1 MWGEFLVGIWC
12 YGAKAVFL
20 QGESMNPTM
29 MQLPEDFRTQML
41 HQLGTSEA
49 EALFASLDA
58 EPPVSIRVNARKG
71 QGGEGDPVPW
81 CATGRYLPRRPQFT
95 LDPLLHAG
103 CYYVQEA
110 SSMAVEQ
117 AYRVLKRR
125 MEETGEAPRRVLDLC
140 AAPGGKSTLW
150 ASLLEDALLVCNEP
164 VRERAQILT
173 ENMTKWGAPDVVVTN
188 AYPKDFSPLV
198 NFFDVIAADVPCSGE
213 GMFRKDEGARSEWS
227 ADNVKACAERQRS
240 IVADVWPALRP
251 GGFLVYSTCTFN
263 RQENEDNVRYIC
275 SELGATP
282 IDLSESLGMEG
293 SAWGTH
299 FFPHRARGEGFFL
312 ALLQKDAAALP
323 AFHRKKQKQAKGVPQ
338 VPSDAVSLLKWLDA
352 PQDYTLYMSDDECLY
367 ALRQPVVDGVRQIL
381 ATPLRTHVW
390 KTGVMLARR
399 KGNKWQPAA
408 ALALS
413 TVLDPE
419 AFPRAE
425 LSLAE
430 ALDYLRREAI
440 VLPADTPRG
449 YVLVCYDGHPLG
461 FVNNLG
467 TRANNLYPTEWRIRR
482 L

>member
-1 MWGEFLVGIWC
+1 M
-12 YGAKAVFL
+12 
-20 QGESMNPTM
+20 
-29 MQLPEDFRTQML
+29 
-41 HQLGTSEA
+41 
-49 EALFASLDA
+49 
-58 EPPVSIRVNARKG
+58 
-71 QGGEGDPVPW
+71 
-81 CATGRYLPRRPQFT
+81 
-95 LDPLLHAG
+95 
-103 CYYVQEA
+103 
-110 SSMAVEQ
+110 
-117 AYRVLKRR
+117 
-125 MEETGEAPRRVLDLC
+125 
-140 AAPGGKSTLW
+140 
-150 ASLLEDALLVCNEP
+150 
-164 VRERAQILT
+164 
-173 ENMTKWGAPDVVVTN
+173 
-188 AYPKDFSPLV
+188 
-198 NFFDVIAADVPCSGE
+198 
-213 GMFRKDEGARSEWS
+213 
-227 ADNVKACAERQRS
+227 
-240 IVADVWPALRP
+240 
-251 GGFLVYSTCTFN
+251 VYSTCTFN
-263 RQENEDNVRYIC
+263 LQENEDNVRYIC
-275 SELGATP
+275 SELGAAP

-299 FFPHRARGEGFFL
+299 FFPHRTRGEGFFL

-413 TVLDPE
+413 TALDPE